1 MHPSKVDRNRLKKLT
16 DLPNIGKACAAD
28 LRLLGIQIPVHLIG
42 KNPYEL
48 FEELSNKTGGKIDPC
63 MLDTFISI
71 TRFMDGEAPKPWW
84 AYTEERKEIMRSLS
98 ALSESNA

>member
-1 MHPSKVDRNRLKKLT
+1 MHPSKVDRNRLTQLT

-28 LRLLGIQIPVHLIG
+28 LRLLGILEPQQLIG

-48 FEELSNKTGGKIDPC
+48 FDALCKKTGMQIDPC

-71 TRFMDGEAPKPWW
+71 TRFMDGAPPQPWW
-84 AYTEERKEIMRSLS
+84 TYTEEHKQNWRGTT
-98 ALSESNA
+98 

>member
-1 MHPSKVDRNRLKKLT
+1 MHPNKVDRNRLIQLT

-28 LRLLGIQIPVHLIG
+28 LRLLGIQIPAQLIG

-48 FEELSNKTGGKIDPC
+48 FEALCDKTGSKIDPC

-71 TRFMDGEAPKPWW
+71 TRFMNGEAPKHWW
-84 AYTEERKEIMRSLS
+84 AYTEERKAMICS
-98 ALSESNA
+98 LSESKA

>member
-1 MHPSKVDRNRLKKLT
+1 MHPSKVDRNRLTQLT

-28 LRLLGIQIPVHLIG
+28 LRLLGILEPQQLIG

-48 FEELSNKTGGKIDPC
+48 FDALSEKTGMKIDPC

-71 TRFMDGEAPKPWW
+71 TRFMDGEAPQHWW
-84 AYTEERKEIMRSLS
+84 YFTAERKQNWRGT
-98 ALSESNA
+98 A